1 MLLFQ
6 THYQQGLTHVLQQ
19 LMLVSC
25 ETQLRMPNLL
35 LPWLLHT
42 YAGADIFCSRS

>member
-1 MLLFQ
+1 MCRIYLQATASEMLLFQ

-25 ETQLRMPNLL
+25 
-35 LPWLLHT
+35 
-42 YAGADIFCSRS
+42 